1 MILAENVTKTFDGF
15 CALDKISCHIPKGC
29 IYGMVGSNE
38 AGKSTFLRLITGVY
52 KTETGKITIDDEVVY
67 NNPRAKNRIAYVPD
81 ELYFLPGASLNRMA
95 DFYEAAYKKFD
106 RVWFRHLADSFG
118 LPEKKAI
125 NTFSKGMKRQ
135 CATILALCSKPDYL
149 FFDETFDGLDPVMRN
164 LVKRLICQEVVE
176 KETTVIITSHSL
188 RELEDTCDQLA
199 LLHEGGLIFERDI
212 QNLKTTLFKIQTA
225 FDADYNQGYFEG
237 IDILHYNK
245 KGSVVNM
252 IVRGDKEEITG
263 HIKQKNPLL
272 LDILPL
278 SLEEVF
284 TYEMEVLGYQ
294 FKELLEVENHE

>member
-1 MILAENVTKTFDGF
+1 
-15 CALDKISCHIPKGC
+15 
-29 IYGMVGSNE
+29 
-38 AGKSTFLRLITGVY
+38 
-52 KTETGKITIDDEVVY
+52 
-67 NNPRAKNRIAYVPD
+67 
-81 ELYFLPGASLNRMA
+81 
-95 DFYEAAYKKFD
+95 
-106 RVWFRHLADSFG
+106 
-118 LPEKKAI
+118 
-125 NTFSKGMKRQ
+125 
-135 CATILALCSKPDYL
+135 
-149 FFDETFDGLDPVMRN
+149 MRN

-225 FDADYNQGYFEG
+225 FDEDYNQGYFEG

-263 HIKQKNPLL
+263 HIKQRNPLL